1 MNSYPALFSILCFV
15 KLFSC
20 NEPELGKQV
29 VDAGN
34 FPLSLGSTWKY
45 AIYDSTKHRADTV
58 VVSITDSTYLSDGTA
73 AAVWQYA
80 YSHSVDTQYVA
91 QSRDSILV
99 YRSPDVRSLSMVLVL
114 PLEVGRQWLN
124 SPPGSMKVT
133 ARENVDV
140 PGGSFAR
147 ALRVEQ
153 HPFIGNFYGGTT
165 YWFVPDVG
173 LVRMHRAW
181 MDTMADDRVNTVW
194 ELLSFKRR
202 QKEQ

>member
-1 MNSYPALFSILCFV
+1 MSSYPALFSILCLV

-20 NEPELGKQV
+20 NEADLGKQV
-29 VDAGN
+29 IDAAN
-34 FPLSLGSTWKY
+34 FPLSLGSIWRY
-45 AIYDSTKHRADTV
+45 AIYDSIKHRADTV
-58 VVSITDSTYLSDGTA
+58 VVSIIDSTALSDGVP

-91 QSRDSILV
+91 QSGDSILV

-114 PLEVGRQWLN
+114 PLEVGRQWTS
-124 SPPGSMKVT
+124 SPPASMKVT
-133 ARENVDV
+133 AREKVDV

-173 LVRMHRAW
+173 LVRMRRAW
-181 MDTMADDRVNTVW
+181 MDTMADDRVNIVW
-194 ELLSFKRR
+194 ELLSFERR
-202 QKEQ
+202 QKEK